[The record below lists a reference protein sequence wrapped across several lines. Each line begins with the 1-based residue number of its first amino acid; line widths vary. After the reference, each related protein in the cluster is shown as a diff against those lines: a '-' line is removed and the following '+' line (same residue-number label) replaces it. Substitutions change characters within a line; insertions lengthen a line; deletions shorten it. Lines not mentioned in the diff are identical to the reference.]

1 MVLLGHQP
9 RKTRLM
15 HTVFPV
21 HCPAFPNPPTV
32 APMEKLLAITA
43 IGPDRA
49 GVIRDLSQAVS
60 GSGGSIRESRMIAL
74 GSDFAVLMLVAGNWH
89 SVNKIRDRLTQLQRD
104 TGVAVTV
111 RDTEPRSLEPS
122 APYNVDVVALDQEG
136 IVLRLSSFFAN
147 RNLEIAEMN
156 TRRYNAPHTGA
167 AMFSVQMTVN
177 LPGTVH
183 VATLREEF
191 LDFCDE
197 HNLDAIMEPA
207 QR

>member
-1 MVLLGHQP
+1 MD
-9 RKTRLM
+9 
-15 HTVFPV
+15 
-21 HCPAFPNPPTV
+21 
-32 APMEKLLAITA
+32 KLLAITA

-49 GVIRDLSQAVS
+49 GLIRDLSQAVT

-74 GSDFAVLMLVAGNWH
+74 GSEFAVLMLIAGNWH
-89 SVNKIRDRLTQLQRD
+89 TVTKIRDRLTQLQRESAL
-104 TGVAVTV
+104 TITV
-111 RDTEPRSLEPS
+111 RDTEPRTAEPA

-147 RNLEIAEMN
+147 RNLEIAELN

-177 LPGTVH
+177 FPASVH

>member
-1 MVLLGHQP
+1 
-9 RKTRLM
+9 
-15 HTVFPV
+15 
-21 HCPAFPNPPTV
+21 
-32 APMEKLLAITA
+32 MEKLLAITA
-43 IGPDRA
+43 IGSDRA
-49 GVIRDLSQAVS
+49 GLIRDVSQAVAT
-60 GSGGSIRESRMIAL
+60 GGGSIRESRMVAL

-89 SVNKIRDRLTQLQRD
+89 SVNKIRDRLTQLQRESEL
-104 TGVAVTV
+104 TINV
-111 RDTEPRSLEPS
+111 RDTEPRTLGPA
-122 APYNVDVVALDQEG
+122 APYNIDVVALDQEG

-147 RNLEIAEMN
+147 RNLEIAELN

-167 AMFSVQMTVN
+167 AMFAVQMIVN
-177 LPGTVH
+177 LPAEVH

>member
-1 MVLLGHQP
+1 MD
-9 RKTRLM
+9 R
-15 HTVFPV
+15 
-21 HCPAFPNPPTV
+21 
-32 APMEKLLAITA
+32 LLAITA

-49 GVIRDLSQAVS
+49 GLIRDISQAVT
-60 GSGGSIRESRMIAL
+60 GSGGSIRESRMVAL
-74 GSDFAVLMLVAGNWH
+74 GSEFAVLMLVAGNWH
-89 SVNKIRDRLTQLQRD
+89 SVTKIRDRVTQLQRD
-104 TGVAVTV
+104 SNLTVTV
-111 RDTEPRSLEPS
+111 RDTEPRTLGAA
-122 APYNVDVVALDQEG
+122 APYNIDVVALDQEG

-147 RNLEIAEMN
+147 RNLEIAELN

-167 AMFSVQMTVN
+167 AMFAVQMIVN
-177 LPGTVH
+177 LPADVH

>member
-1 MVLLGHQP
+1 MD
-9 RKTRLM
+9 KLM
-15 HTVFPV
+15 AV
-21 HCPAFPNPPTV
+21 
-32 APMEKLLAITA
+32 TA

-49 GVIRDLSQAVS
+49 GLIRDLSQAVS

-74 GSDFAVLMLVAGNWH
+74 GSDFAILMLVAGNWH
-89 SVNKIRDRLTQLQRD
+89 TVNKIRDRLAQLQRD
-104 TGVAVTV
+104 SGLTVTV

-122 APYNVDVVALDQEG
+122 APYNIDAVALDQEG

-147 RNLEIAEMN
+147 RSLEIAEMN

-177 LPGTVH
+177 LPANVH

-197 HNLDAIMEPA
+197 QNLDAIMEPA

>member
-1 MVLLGHQP
+1 MV
-9 RKTRLM
+9 
-15 HTVFPV
+15 
-21 HCPAFPNPPTV
+21 
-32 APMEKLLAITA
+32 
-43 IGPDRA
+43 
-49 GVIRDLSQAVS
+49 
-60 GSGGSIRESRMIAL
+60 AL

-104 TGVAVTV
+104 SGLTISV
-111 RDTEPRSLEPS
+111 RDTEPRTLEPA
-122 APYNVDVVALDQEG
+122 APYNIDVVALDQEG

-147 RNLEIAEMN
+147 RNLEIAELN

-167 AMFSVQMTVN
+167 AMFAVQLIVN
-177 LPGTVH
+177 LPATVH